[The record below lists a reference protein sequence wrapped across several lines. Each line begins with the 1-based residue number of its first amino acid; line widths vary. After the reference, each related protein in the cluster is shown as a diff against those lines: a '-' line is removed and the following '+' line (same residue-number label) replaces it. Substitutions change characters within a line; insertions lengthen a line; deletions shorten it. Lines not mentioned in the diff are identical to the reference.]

1 MSNFW
6 SAWIIAGS
14 LIVVFGS
21 AYLLRMVIVDKMG
34 KEGEQMPHEFDG
46 IVEMNNPPPRWW
58 TIMFAMSIVWG
69 LGYFVWYGVGG
80 YDGIVGWKSANKAHY
95 SLASVNAANDKTRD
109 DIKALIDC
117 QSYNAQL
124 ALDVEA
130 DESDSDQALTPKEC
144 VNVDMV
150 QYINEMDAADAVY
163 GKTYAKYAAQ
173 SVEQLMG
180 DEEALQVGQR
190 LFIQNCAQCHGSDA
204 RGQRGFPNL
213 TDTDWLH
220 GGSFEKIKET
230 ITKGRESR
238 AMISWTAALGGEQG
252 VSDVVTYVRS
262 LSGRKVNAKDA
273 AAGKAKFAICAACH
287 GADGKGNQTLGAPNL
302 TDNIWL
308 YGGSTAAITDS
319 VSNGRIGVMPAWG
332 EILGEDKVHV
342 ISAYVYSLSNK

>member
-14 LIVVFGS
+14 LIVIFGC
-21 AYLLRMVIVDKMG
+21 AYLLRMVFVDKMG
-34 KEGEQMPHEFDG
+34 EEGKEMPHEFDG

-58 TIMFAMSIVWG
+58 TIMFSVSILWG
-69 LGYFVWYGVGG
+69 LGYFVWYGIGS
-80 YDGIVGWKSANKAHY
+80 YEGIVGWKSANKAHY
-95 SLASVNAANDKTRD
+95 SLASVNAANDKTRAD
-109 DIKALIDC
+109 VQKLIEC
-117 QSYNAQL
+117 QNHNAQL
-124 ALDVEA
+124 ALDKKDDA
-130 DESDSDQALTPKEC
+130 KESDLKPQEC
-144 VNVDMV
+144 VSVDMV
-150 QYINEMDAADAVY
+150 QYINEMDAADSIY
-163 GKTYAKYAAQ
+163 GKTYAKFAAQ
-173 SVEQLMG
+173 SVEQLM
-180 DEEALQVGQR
+180 DNEEALEVGQR

-220 GGSFEKIKET
+220 GGSFAKIKET
-230 ITKGRESR
+230 ITKGRDSR

-273 AAGKAKFAICAACH
+273 AAGKLKFAVCSACH
-287 GADGKGNQTLGAPNL
+287 GADGKGNQALGAPNL

-332 EILGEDKVHV
+332 EILGEDKIHV
-342 ISAYVYSLSNK
+342 ISAYVYSLSNKK

>member
-34 KEGEQMPHEFDG
+34 EEGKQMPHEFDG
-46 IVEMNNPPPRWW
+46 IVEMNNPPPKWW

-69 LGYFVWYGVGG
+69 LGYFVWYGLGG
-80 YDGIVGWKSANKAHY
+80 YEGIVGWKSANKAHY
-95 SLASVNAANDKTRD
+95 SLASVNKANAETRANNS
-109 DIKALIDC
+109 I
-117 QSYNAQL
+117 N
-124 ALDVEA
+124 
-130 DESDSDQALTPKEC
+130 
-144 VNVDMV
+144 

-163 GKTYAKYAAQ
+163 GKTFAKYAAQ
-173 SVEQLMG
+173 SVEELMEN
-180 DEEALQVGQR
+180 DEALEVGQR

-213 TDTDWLH
+213 TDNDWLH
-220 GGSFEKIKET
+220 GGSFSKIKET
-230 ITKGRESR
+230 IIHGRNSR
-238 AMISWTAALGGEQG
+238 SMVSWTAALGGKEH
-252 VSDVVTYVRS
+252 VDNVVTYVRS

-273 AAGKAKFAICAACH
+273 AAGKLKFGLCAGCH
-287 GADGKGNQTLGAPNL
+287 GAEGKGNQSLGAPNL

-332 EILGEDKVHV
+332 KILGEDKVHV
-342 ISAYVYSLSNK
+342 ISAYVYSLSNKK